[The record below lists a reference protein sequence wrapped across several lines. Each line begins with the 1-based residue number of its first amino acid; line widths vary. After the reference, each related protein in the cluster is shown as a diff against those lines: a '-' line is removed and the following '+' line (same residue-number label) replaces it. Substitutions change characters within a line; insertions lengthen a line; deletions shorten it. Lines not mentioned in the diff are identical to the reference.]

1 MPSRR
6 LSLVPERGEAIPELQ
21 RRIADLRAR
30 LPKHSVPVAMM
41 VELEELEEALQG
53 MLDQR
58 PPGADAGGVAG
69 GEEQGNPSSPVSA
82 ATQIGGRRRRPA

>member
-30 LPKHSVPVAMM
+30 LPKHSVPVTMM

-53 MLDQR
+53 LLDQR
-58 PPGADAGGVAG
+58 LSGAEAGGVAG
-69 GEEQGNPSSPVSA
+69 GEEQENPLSRISA
-82 ATQIGGRRRRPA
+82 ARQTGGGRRRAA

>member
-41 VELEELEEALQG
+41 VEMEELEEALQG

-58 PPGADAGGVAG
+58 PPGAGAGGVDG
-69 GEEQGNPSSPVSA
+69 GEEQGNRSSPISA
-82 ATQIGGRRRRPA
+82 ATPPGGRPRRPA